1 MSFDLTPKGTS
12 VRAFHQEWLYFR
24 KLVVKWN
31 HLLGIKFWN
40 RRSTPIAALLTF
52 KSQMMRSWMQNDA
65 DETVF
70 FFPSLMPRLGGSKNP
85 FRNHNHGEI
94 TVVSPIGST
103 TFHLFSSFLLNA
115 MIVGEFG
122 YLTFGENFN
131 ISKLGL
137 TESPSAGT
145 APLSEDSSSA
155 GYLRC
160 SVTWD
165 WVGWN
170 LWNRSEVCL
179 STCLL
184 HFRMPRVALYYCIMK
199 VQKEQANS
207 KR

>member
-1 MSFDLTPKGTS
+1 M
-12 VRAFHQEWLYFR
+12 
-24 KLVVKWN
+24 
-31 HLLGIKFWN
+31 I
-40 RRSTPIAALLTF
+40 
-52 KSQMMRSWMQNDA
+52 RSWMQNTA
-65 DETVF
+65 DDVGS
-70 FFPSLMPRLGGSKNP
+70 FPVSFKTWRVKKP
-85 FRNHNHGEI
+85 FRNHNHSEKM
-94 TVVSPIGST
+94 VVSPIGST

-122 YLTFGENFN
+122 YITFGENFN
-131 ISKLGL
+131 ISKLGF

-170 LWNRSEVCL
+170 LWNRSEICL

-184 HFRMPRVALYYCIMK
+184 YFRMPRVALYDCIMK